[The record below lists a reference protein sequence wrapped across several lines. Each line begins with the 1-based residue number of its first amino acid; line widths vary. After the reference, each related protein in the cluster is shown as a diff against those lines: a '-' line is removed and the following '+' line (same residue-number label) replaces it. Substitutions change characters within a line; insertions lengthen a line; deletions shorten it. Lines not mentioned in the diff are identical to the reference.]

1 MLEQALVALA
11 GMGGAAVVQAAG
23 TDAWTGLRQAL
34 AQWFGRGDEESR
46 RAELQRLDRTA
57 AELAVA
63 REDGGTTSEHARV
76 EHEAVWRFRI
86 EDLLGGLPED
96 ERDAV
101 AEALRGLLRHHAPP
115 GPVTTG
121 TGGIAARGDVRIR
134 ADRGS
139 VAAGVVNGDVNLS
152 VPPAPDPTQG

>member
-34 AQWFGRGDEESR
+34 AQWFGRGDEQCR
-46 RAELQRLDRTA
+46 RAELERLDRTA
-57 AELAVA
+57 AELADA
-63 REDGGTTSEHARV
+63 QDDGEATAERARV
-76 EHEAVWRFRI
+76 GHDAVWRSRI
-86 EDLLGGLPED
+86 EELLEGLRED
-96 ERDAV
+96 ERDEA

-115 GPVTTG
+115 GSVTTG
-121 TGGIAARGDVRIR
+121 AGGIVAQGDIRIH

-152 VPPAPDPTQG
+152 GPPAPDPTRG

>member
-34 AQWFGRGDEESR
+34 AQWFGRGDEPSR
-46 RAELQRLDRTA
+46 GAALERLDRTA

-63 REDGGTTSEHARV
+63 REDGESTAERV
-76 EHEAVWRFRI
+76 CVGQDAVWRSRI
-86 EDLLGGLPED
+86 EELLQGLRED
-96 ERDAV
+96 ERDEA
-101 AEALRGLLRHHAPP
+101 AEALRGLLRRHAPADSL
-115 GPVTTG
+115 TTG
-121 TGGIAARGDVRIR
+121 TGGIVAQGDVRVQ

-152 VPPAPDPTQG
+152 VPPAPDPTRG

>member
-11 GMGGAAVVQAAG
+11 SMGGAAVVQAAG
-23 TDAWTGLRQAL
+23 TDAGAGLRQAL
-34 AQWFGRGDEESR
+34 AQWFGRGDER
-46 RAELQRLDRTA
+46 RQQAELERLDRTA

-63 REDGGTTSEHARV
+63 REDGEATAERAHVGHD
-76 EHEAVWRFRI
+76 AVWRSRI
-86 EDLLGGLPED
+86 EELLEGLRED
-96 ERDAV
+96 ERDGA
-101 AEALRGLLRHHAPP
+101 AEALRGLLRRHAPP
-115 GPVTTG
+115 GPATTG
-121 TGGIAARGDVRIR
+121 AGGIAVQGDVRIH